1 MQNHVLVHNIDEYD
15 FYLLLQ
21 PKHNRKLDNARY
33 HQERQEKCIK
43 DIIAI
48 PNNSNLLSISTY
60 IFDQIEEGI
69 HYFIDTIRPDVIYFS
84 TQMDTY
90 QIRHTEVFVQKEKK
104 ILGDYEIVGLMFPIL
119 FPVIQKLIEKFSS
132 HENKR
137 VHYFIQLLTKG
148 VKNSGYS
155 TYVIGH
161 MIRKLGVSLFPTI
174 QFEHCHK
181 NNEDVSFH
189 EQHQFFREQVLPY
202 IRYIRQEVVDHY
214 SKIDKKEWNNNFFVH
229 LSINTGTTNFL
240 VGTLQALHIFQ
251 PDFFFANNATSWP
264 STSFEIEYIDY
275 RSYQKTSGVYQ
286 NALQEVQ
293 KFACREMQEWKTFYI
308 HKKPKREYEYDI
320 TLGEKPTFFFRKGQ
334 QEVLSIVVVENTK
347 HDKDQKPWIA
357 YRGVNLE
364 VSLPTGSLC
373 AERNA
378 IGSALVDNPLLLRE
392 KILCV
397 AVLSLTAKGPT
408 LGPCGACQE
417 WLTKVAEVNPNFT
430 ILTFAD
436 IDCDFVYVDTISLV

>member
-21 PKHNRKLDNARY
+21 PKNIATQDAGQQIQKTDIH
-33 HQERQEKCIK
+33 
-43 DIIAI
+43 DIISI
-48 PNNSNLLSISTY
+48 PNNSNLLSISSY
-60 IFDQIEEGI
+60 IFDQMEEGI
-69 HYFIDTIRPDVIYFS
+69 HYTIDTTRSDVIYFP
-84 TQMDTY
+84 THIDTY
-90 QIRHTEVFVQKEKK
+90 QIRNTEVFVQKEKK
-104 ILGDYEIVGLMFPIL
+104 ILGDYHIVGLMFPIL
-119 FPVIQKLIEKFSS
+119 LPVIQKLIETFSS
-132 HENKR
+132 NPNKT

-148 VKNSGYS
+148 TKHSEHS

-161 MIRKLGVSLFPTI
+161 IVRKLALSLFPTI
-174 QFEHCHK
+174 QFELCH
-181 NNEDVSFH
+181 NNHDDVSFH
-189 EQHQFFREQVLPY
+189 EQFQFFREIVIPY
-202 IRYIRQEVVDHY
+202 IQQTRQKVVDYY
-214 SKIDKKEWNNNFFVH
+214 SKIDKKEWNDNFFVH

-251 PDFFFANNATSWP
+251 PDFFFAHHATFWP
-264 STSFEIEYIDY
+264 TTLFEIEYIDY
-275 RSYQKTSGVYQ
+275 RSYQQASGVYYH
-286 NALQEVQ
+286 ALQDVQ
-293 KFACREMQEWKTFYI
+293 QFACREMKEWKTFYI
-308 HKKPKREYEYDI
+308 QKKPKREYEYDM
-320 TLGEKPTFFFRKGQ
+320 TRGEKPTFFFRKGQ

-347 HDKDQKPWIA
+347 PDRDQKPWIA

-378 IGSALVDNPLLLRE
+378 IGSALVDNPLLQRE

-436 IDCDFVYVDTISLV
+436 IDCNFVYTDAISLI